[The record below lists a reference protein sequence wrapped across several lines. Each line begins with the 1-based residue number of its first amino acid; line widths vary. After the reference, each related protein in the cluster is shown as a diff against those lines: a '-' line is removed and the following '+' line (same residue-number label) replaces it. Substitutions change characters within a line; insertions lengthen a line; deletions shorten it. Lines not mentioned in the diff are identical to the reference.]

1 MQPLLNWFASV
12 SDTISTLIDY
22 VVGFFNDLVNMVKML
37 GQAALVIPKLFSM
50 IPAPVVVALAAGLA
64 IAVLYK
70 ILGREG

>member
-12 SDTISTLIDY
+12 SDIISTLIDY